1 MFLRGDNVAISSFLS
16 AAVSGGDG
24 SIGSLGDI
32 VFHVS
37 SPKDILTID
46 NYGRDIK
53 ARLASHEII
62 GSKPLTEFLGADV
75 QVLSFNI
82 KLSAYRGVNP
92 REELERLV
100 QYAETGEVLTLVLGG
115 RAIGEHK
122 WLLESVKESVDYFD
136 FDGTILASTASI
148 TLREYVEGRG

>member
-1 MFLRGDNVAISSFLS
+1 MSVSSFLS
-16 AAVSGGDG
+16 PAVSGGDG

-37 SPKDILTID
+37 SPRDILTID

-62 GSKPLTEFLGADV
+62 GSKPLTEFLGADT
-75 QVLSFNI
+75 QSLSFSI
-82 KLSAYRGVNP
+82 KLNAYRGVNP
-92 REELERLV
+92 REEMARLV
-100 QYAETGEVLTLVLGG
+100 EYAETGEVLTLVLGG

-122 WLLESVKESVDYFD
+122 WLIESVKEDVDIFD
-136 FDGTILASTASI
+136 FDGVILASTASI
-148 TLREYVEGRG
+148 TLREYVERRS